1 MSTLVIVESPSKV
14 TAIKSYLGKGY
25 KVMACKGHIRDLPK
39 SKLGVNIENDFE
51 PEYINIRGR
60 GDLIKELKKEAKA
73 AKTVLLA
80 TDPDREGEAIAWHL
94 FNVLGGDE
102 KKIKRITFNEVTKTA
117 VKEAVANPKSIDMK
131 LVDSQ
136 QARRILDRLVGYK
149 ISPFLWK
156 KIKSGLSAGRVQS
169 VATRIVVDREKEIRD
184 FVAKEYWTITA
195 KLEND
200 KDDAIKAKYFGDAKG
215 KREIECEADAMKIVA
230 DCNGKEFNIASAK
243 RSLKKR
249 KPLPPFITAT
259 LQEEANRRMNFQVR
273 RTMMVAQELY
283 EGVNIGES
291 GVQGLITYMRT
302 DSLRISDDARAAAKD
317 FIVEKYGAPFYPEK
331 PNIYKAKKDSQDAH
345 EAIRPTNPAIT
356 PEIVKPRLSSDQ
368 YKLYKLIWERFIASQ
383 MRSAELD
390 TLVYELECQGHIFK
404 VGGYSVK
411 FTGYMT
417 VYDDRNE
424 NGETED
430 GIASIPLPS
439 LKEGEK
445 LNCTKILPEQHF
457 TQAPPRYTE
466 GTLAKAL
473 KDKGIGRPSTYA
485 PTVTMIIT
493 RGYVKRNGKVLVPT
507 SVGEVTTELM
517 LTTFPSI
524 IDYNYTADMEEDLEK
539 ICDGDRPYVEVLRD
553 FYTEFEKQLQ
563 AADVTLSE
571 GRIKIAPTELDI
583 VCEKCGCKM
592 VERVGKFGK
601 FAGCPNYP
609 TCKNTKPL
617 DGAQSGSTT
626 TESTETDKVCPKC
639 GKPMVLKK
647 GVYGSFYA
655 CTDYPACK
663 STQPVIR
670 EVGVNC
676 PKCGK
681 RLIIKQTKTRKT
693 FYSCEDY
700 PKCDFSTWDIP
711 QERTCPGCGG
721 LVIKKKNKEVYECFA
736 KCGWSEGK

>member
-14 TAIKSYLGKGY
+14 AAIKSYLGKGY
-25 KVMACKGHIRDLPK
+25 KVTACKGHIRDLPK
-39 SKLGVNIENDFE
+39 SKLGVNIEKDFE

-60 GDLIKELKKEAKA
+60 GDLIKELKKDAKA

-94 FNVLGGDE
+94 FNMLGGDD

-117 VKEAVANPKSIDMK
+117 VKEAVANPKNIDMN

-169 VATRIVVDREKEIRD
+169 VATRIVVDRENEIRQ
-184 FVAKEYWTITA
+184 FVPKEYWTITA
-195 KLEND
+195 KLENG
-200 KDDAIKAKYFGDAKG
+200 KDDSVKAKYFGDADGKKEINCEAEATKIVDDCKG
-215 KREIECEADAMKIVA
+215 KQFVVS
-230 DCNGKEFNIASAK
+230 SAK
-243 RSLKKR
+243 RTLKKR

-259 LQEEANRRMNFQVR
+259 LQEEANRRLNFQVR

-283 EGVNIGES
+283 EGVNIGE

-302 DSLRISDDARAAAKD
+302 DSLRISDDARASAKS
-317 FIVEKYGAPFYPEK
+317 FIIAKYGQEFYPEK

-345 EAIRPTNPAIT
+345 EAIRPTNPELT
-356 PEIVKPRLSSDQ
+356 PEVIKPRLSSDQ

-390 TLVYELECQGHIFK
+390 TLVYEFECAGHIFK
-404 VGGYSVK
+404 AGGYSVK
-411 FTGYMT
+411 FAGYMT

-424 NGETED
+424 STEVED
-430 GIASIPLPS
+430 GIASIPLPK
-439 LKEGEK
+439 LDEGEK
-445 LNCTKILPEQHF
+445 MDCTKILPEQHF

-507 SVGEVTTELM
+507 SVGEITTELM
-517 LTTFPSI
+517 LINFPSI

-539 ICDGDRPYVEVLRD
+539 ICDGERPYVDVLRD
-553 FYTEFEKQLQ
+553 FYAEFEKQLQ

-617 DGAQSGSTT
+617 DGQGAAPAEDKPS
-626 TESTETDKVCPKC
+626 DKVCPKC
-639 GKPMVLKK
+639 GKPMVIKK

-655 CTDYPACK
+655 CTDYPTCK
-663 STQPVIR
+663 STQPIVR
-670 EVGVNC
+670 EAGVNC

-681 RLIIKQTKTRKT
+681 KIIIKQTKTKKT

-711 QERTCPGCGG
+711 QERKCPNCGG
-721 LVIKKKNKEVYECFA
+721 MTVKKKTKDVYECFA

>member
-73 AKTVLLA
+73 AKVVLLA

-94 FNVLGGDE
+94 SNVLGGDPE
-102 KKIKRITFNEVTKTA
+102 KIKRITFNEVTKTA
-117 VKEAVANPKSIDMK
+117 VKEAVANPKAIDMK

-184 FVAKEYWTITA
+184 FVAKEYWSITA
-195 KLEND
+195 KLEN
-200 KDDAIKAKYFGDAKG
+200 KDDAIKAKYFGDSNG
-215 KREIECEADAMKIVA
+215 KREIDCEAEAMKIVG
-230 DCNGKEFNIASAK
+230 DCDGEEFIVSSAK

-259 LQEEANRRMNFQVR
+259 LQEEANRRLNFQVR

-302 DSLRISDDARAAAKD
+302 DSLRISDDARAAAKA
-317 FIVEKYGAPFYPEK
+317 FICEKYGLEFYPEK

-356 PEIVKPRLSSDQ
+356 PELVKARLSTEQ

-390 TLVYELECQGHIFK
+390 TLMYELECKGHIFK

-417 VYDDRNE
+417 VYDDRSE
-424 NGETED
+424 SGETED

-445 LNCTKILPEQHF
+445 LECTKILPEQHF

-507 SVGEVTTELM
+507 TVGEVTTELM
-517 LTTFPSI
+517 LSTFPSI
-524 IDYNYTADMEEDLEK
+524 IDYNYTAEMEEDLEK
-539 ICDGDRPYVEVLRD
+539 ICDGDRPYVDVLRD
-553 FYTEFEKQLQ
+553 FYTEFEKQLK
-563 AADVTLSE
+563 AADDILTE

-609 TCKNTKPL
+609 ACKNTKPL
-617 DGAQSGSTT
+617 DGGQTGATAET
-626 TESTETDKVCPKC
+626 VETDKVCPKC
-639 GKPMVLKK
+639 GKPMVIKK
-647 GVYGSFYA
+647 GMYGSFYA
-655 CTDYPACK
+655 CTDYPTCK
-663 STQPVIR
+663 STQPIIR

-681 RLIIKQTKTRKT
+681 RIVIKQTKTRKT

-700 PKCDFSTWDIP
+700 PTCDFSTWDIP
-711 QERTCPGCGG
+711 QERTCPNCGG
-721 LVIKKKNKEVYECFA
+721 LTVKKKNKEVYECYT